1 MHRLM
6 VTSATYR
13 MRSEIRNPKSK
24 TLNPHLVDPE
34 NRLLWHYPIRR
45 LDAGQIHDAA
55 LVASGELD
63 EKAGGAGVD
72 LSKEPRRAVYGTVL
86 RNKPGEMM
94 NAFDSPD
101 AISHAP
107 SRNVTT
113 TATQSLLM
121 LNGEWMLARTEA
133 FACRLVCAEE
143 DETARVKL
151 TYRLAFGRA
160 PTAGELLAALEF
172 IRDSSLEDFCHAL
185 LNANEFVYID

>member
-13 MRSEIRNPKSK
+13 MRSEIQNPKSE

-63 EKAGGAGVD
+63 EKAGGPGVD
-72 LSKEPRRAVYGTVL
+72 LAKEPRRAVYGTVL
-86 RNKPGEMM
+86 RNKPEEMM

-121 LNGEWMLARTEA
+121 LNGEWMLARAVA
-133 FACRLVCAEE
+133 FACRLECAETS
-143 DETARVKL
+143 DAARVKL
-151 TYRLAFGRA
+151 AYQLSFSRA
-160 PTAGELLAALEF
+160 PTDRELAEAMNFIHESKLEN
-172 IRDSSLEDFCHAL
+172 FCHAL
-185 LNANEFVYID
+185 LNANEFVYVD